1 MINSNTAIFYLEEKS
16 LFTEDDMKAAIADA
30 ASYWK
35 DDEDDTNFSTGEL
48 QTTEYNGRT
57 VVYYVSE
64 YTYGGN
70 TDYICYDGYLE
81 AGDSYLQF
89 SYDLMTSNSTKDLI
103 PFLQWITIPGD
114 THQA

>member
-1 MINSNTAIFYLEEKS
+1 M
-16 LFTEDDMKAAIADA
+16 
-30 ASYWK
+30 
-35 DDEDDTNFSTGEL
+35 
-48 QTTEYNGRT
+48 
-57 VVYYVSE
+57 SE

-89 SYDLMTSNSTKDLI
+89 SYDLMTSNSTKDLT